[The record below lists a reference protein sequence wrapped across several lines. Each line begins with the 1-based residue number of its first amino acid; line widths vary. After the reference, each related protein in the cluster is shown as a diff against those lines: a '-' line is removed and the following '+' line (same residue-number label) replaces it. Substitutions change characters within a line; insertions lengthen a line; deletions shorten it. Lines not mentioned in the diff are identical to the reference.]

1 MNLPANVSPP
11 ARGGRAEWLA
21 LAACL
26 LVGLAVALLP
36 HLLWWRAT
44 GSADWIMNEDEL
56 VAYLPLGAHSY
67 HNHPWRTGDP
77 TLPSGGRTL
86 FPWIQVIPGVALA
99 RGLDLG
105 PAGIALAW
113 RILAGLLVPAGLFW
127 VGRSVAPPWAAA
139 GVASLVMLDY
149 GTLAGR
155 VLDPHFRV
163 LGRLVTAHPTPVL
176 EGDPS
181 LLLQWRV
188 NPAITLPF
196 LLAALGALLRA
207 RRSGSWPW
215 IVAAGVAA
223 GLLFHV
229 LFYFWTAVALALVVL
244 WAADAGRRRV
254 YFHAGWIAALI
265 GLPAVLM
272 GSRMKRE
279 LGEAWFQRF
288 DMFVPIPRLSEFM
301 VHPVAFAS
309 ILLGVG
315 WCWFRRRELVPLA
328 AVTAAALLLTN
339 HQLLSGLQIEN
350 FHWMYAWG
358 PCGVLL
364 LLLLA
369 WTELQPLFTGRRWL
383 AALAGVAVGAHAV
396 AGMGLRAMD
405 AFWPKRMAGINRGW
419 RAYVAQRAAAGAPAF
434 PADERVAGDVQ
445 FGLFAQIRDNGRG
458 LVGTHYYS
466 QRVDDAELARIL
478 ALNAVLSGES
488 EEAFL
493 ASVHLRGIPQRDP
506 ARQQAERERWRQ
518 AHRHWTADPE
528 AGLDAYRVRY
538 LALRREG
545 GRESPPVGRWR
556 LVQDGPGWRVWERLP
571 GR

>member
-1 MNLPANVSPP
+1 MNAPAGE
-11 ARGGRAEWLA
+11 GGRWPGVRREWRA

-26 LVGLAVALLP
+26 LAGLAVALLP
-36 HLLWWRAT
+36 HLLWWQRT
-44 GSADWIMNEDEL
+44 GNGDWIMNEDEL

-77 TLPSGGRTL
+77 VLPAGGRTL
-86 FPWIQVIPGVALA
+86 FPWLQVIPGVAVA
-99 RGLDLG
+99 RVLDLG
-105 PAGIALAW
+105 PVGIALAW
-113 RILAGLLVPAGLFW
+113 RILAGLLVPAGLYW
-127 VGRSVAPPWAAA
+127 VARVAAPPWAAA
-139 GVASLVMLDY
+139 GIASVVMLDH

-155 VLDPHFRV
+155 VLDPHFRM
-163 LGRLVTAHPTPVL
+163 LGRLALAHPAPVL

-196 LLAALGALLRA
+196 LLGAVGCWLRA
-207 RRSGSWPW
+207 RRAGTWPW
-215 IVAAGVAA
+215 RVAAGVSA

-229 LFYFWTAVALALVVL
+229 LFYFWTAVALALVALWVL
-244 WAADAGRRRV
+244 DAGHRRV
-254 YFHAGWIAALI
+254 HFHAGWMAALV
-265 GLPAVLM
+265 GLPAVIA
-272 GSRMKRE
+272 GSRMKSA

-301 VHPVAFAS
+301 IHPVAFAS
-309 ILLGVG
+309 LAAAVA
-315 WCWFRRRELVPLA
+315 WCWWRRRELAPLA
-328 AVTAAALLLTN
+328 AVVAAAVLLTN
-339 HQLLSGLQIEN
+339 QQVLSGLQIEN

-369 WTELQPLFTGRRWL
+369 WTGLQPLVGGRRWPGVL
-383 AALAGVAVGAHAV
+383 AAGVVAVHAA
-396 AGMGLRAMD
+396 AGLALRAMD
-405 AFWPKRMAGINRGW
+405 AAWPRRMAGINRGW
-419 RAYVAQRAAAGAPAF
+419 RDYLAQRARPGAPAF
-434 PADERVAGDVQ
+434 PADARVAGDVP

-466 QRVDDAELARIL
+466 QRVDDAELARIQ

-493 ASVHLRGIPQRDP
+493 ASVHLRGRPQRDP
-506 ARQQAERERWRQ
+506 SRRQAELERWRQ
-518 AHRHWTADPE
+518 AHRRWTADPE
-528 AGLDAYRVRY
+528 AGMEAYRVRF

-545 GRESPPVGRWR
+545 GPASPPVGRWR
-556 LVQDGPGWRVWERLP
+556 LVQDGPGWRVWER
-571 GR
+571 